1 MKSSYKIVYFRQ
13 DARLRLSL
21 LDKGGYLNLMSK
33 VMEADAGEKSDLSL
47 FFEPK
52 SVAVIGSLKEGYFG
66 GYVVIKT
73 MQNAGFAGRI
83 YPVNPSYNN
92 ELLGLRVYPSIK
104 DISEKIDLAYIIIN
118 RRSVANVMK
127 ECAEKGIKAVVVVA
141 DGFAERD
148 EEGVE
153 LQHEI
158 VEIAKQRGMRIIG
171 PNTAGIANPA
181 IGLIPDPY
189 EMGYERVKIGGIA
202 VCAQTGMIN
211 PQAFPYADL
220 HYGVSKICDYGNKCD
235 VDECDL
241 LEYLASDPSTKV
253 ITMYLESIRDGRRF
267 LEVSKRVT
275 SKKPVLILK
284 SGRTKEGAQVSASHT
299 GSLAVDDEIFNAACK
314 QAGII
319 RLEKFHELF
328 ELPKIFASQP
338 FPEGNRLGIVTFT
351 GGVGVLAIDE
361 AAHYGLSVAGLSPE
375 TASKLNAIF
384 SGLGK
389 PVVDIGPPM
398 AVSHYMDIYSK
409 ILRTVLPDNNI
420 DCLLNIIWTSPFED
434 FVEQYLRFYEGLMG
448 TYQKTIATWIYG
460 PSLPLVYGMAG
471 RMEDLGFPVFSNI
484 ETAIKALGIA
494 YQYGIWKK
502 GEA

>member
-1 MKSSYKIVYFRQ
+1 
-13 DARLRLSL
+13 
-21 LDKGGYLNLMSK
+21 MSK
-33 VMEADAGEKSDLSL
+33 VFETDAKEKSTLSL

-52 SVAVIGSLKEGYFG
+52 SVVVIGSLKESYFG

-73 MQNAGFAGRI
+73 MLKAGFPGKI
-83 YPVNPSYNN
+83 YPVNPSSN
-92 ELLGLRVYPSIK
+92 EVLGLRVYPSIK

-118 RRSVANVMK
+118 RRSVPDVMK

-153 LQHEI
+153 LQNEI

-189 EMGYERVKIGGIA
+189 EMGYERVKVGGIA

-235 VDECDL
+235 VDESDM
-241 LEYLASDPSTKV
+241 LEYLERDPSTKV
-253 ITMYLESIRDGRRF
+253 ITMYLESIRDGHRF

-284 SGRTKEGAQVSASHT
+284 SGRTKEGARVSASHT
-299 GSLAVDDEIFNAACK
+299 GALAVDDEIFSAACK

-319 RLEKFHELF
+319 RLERFSELF
-328 ELPKIFASQP
+328 ELPKIFTSQP
-338 FPEGNRLGIVTFT
+338 LPKGNRLGIVTFT
-351 GGVGVLAIDE
+351 GCVGVLAIDE
-361 AAHYGLSVAGLSPE
+361 AEKYGLSFAKLSSE
-375 TASKLNAIF
+375 TAEELHTIF
-384 SGLGK
+384 PDLGRTI
-389 PVVDIGPPM
+389 VDIGPPM
-398 AVSHYMDIYSK
+398 AVSNYLATYSK
-409 ILRTVLPDNNI
+409 ILKTVLADDNI
-420 DCLLNIIWTSPFED
+420 DCLLNIIWTSPFEE
-434 FVEQYLRFYEGLMG
+434 FVQEYLEFYGGL
-448 TYQKTIATWIYG
+448 TENYQKPIATWIYG
-460 PSLPLVYGMAG
+460 PSLPLIYDMAG

-484 ETAIKALGIA
+484 ETATKALGIA
-494 YQYGIWKK
+494 YQYTIWKK